1 VILARLAI
9 QTVFLA
15 LAQIWANKVR
25 SLLTTLGIIIGV
37 AAVIGTVSATSGLK
51 RYVLTQFE
59 TFGARKIFMDG
70 DVPRK
75 YRGVI
80 SRDSVQLTLAE
91 LRAILKHCPS
101 IDKLTPMFH
110 SAYEVQNE
118 DITIVGVQT
127 IGIWPE
133 WHEIEARSVT
143 QGRQFNSIDE
153 EQLLN
158 VCLINDKA
166 IEELALDKEP
176 VGDFLLVAGQRF
188 MIVGVV
194 ETKQLGM
201 LFGGGDSQ
209 TEIYIPF
216 SKAQSMRPD
225 ARIHY
230 AIGQITEPEAAQ
242 DAIAEVRFVLRKMRA
257 LPPEMEDTFEI
268 GVLQEIID
276 QFNSLAAGITIF
288 MAGIVSISLLVGG
301 IGIMNIMLVSV
312 SERTR
317 EIGLRKAMGARPEVV
332 LMQFLIEAVVLCLVG
347 GAVGL
352 LAGQLITLGLSRLPG
367 LEEAAVPVWA
377 IGLSVGFSAV
387 TGIVFGMFPA
397 IKAARLD
404 PIVALRH
411 E

>member
-1 VILARLAI
+1 MILVRLVI
-9 QTVFLA
+9 QTVVLA

-37 AAVIGTVSATSGLK
+37 AAVIGTVAATSGLK

-59 TFGARKIFMDG
+59 TFGAKKVYIDG
-70 DVPRK
+70 MVPRR
-75 YRGVI
+75 YRG
-80 SRDSVQLTLAE
+80 SMSWTSVQLAMKE
-91 LRAILKHCPS
+91 VRAIQAHCPS
-101 IDKLTPMFH
+101 LDKLTPMFY
-110 SAYEVQNE
+110 SSYEVENG
-118 DITIVGVQT
+118 DIKIVGVQT

-133 WHEIEARSVT
+133 WHEIEDRSVT
-143 QGRQFNSIDE
+143 QGRQFNSIDD

-166 IEELALDKEP
+166 IEELGMDKEP
-176 VGDFLLVAGQRF
+176 VGDFLLVAGVRF
-188 MIVGVV
+188 LIVGVV
-194 ETKQLGM
+194 ETKQLGPM
-201 LFGGGDSQ
+201 FGGGDTQ

-225 ARIHY
+225 GWIAHVIAQLTDPSR
-230 AIGQITEPEAAQ
+230 AQ
-242 DAIAEVRFVLRKMRA
+242 DAIGEVSFVLRKMRD
-257 LPPEMEDTFEI
+257 LPPEMENTFVVE
-268 GVLQEIID
+268 VLQEIID
-276 QFNSLAAGITIF
+276 QFNAMAAGITVF

-317 EIGLRKAMGARPEVV
+317 EIGLRKAMGARPEVILV
-332 LMQFLIEAVVLCLVG
+332 QFLIEAVVLCLVG

-352 LAGQLITLGLSRLPG
+352 AAGQGISLAMSQMDVLK
-367 LEEAAVPVWA
+367 EAAVPVWA
-377 IGLSVGFSAV
+377 VGLSVGFSAA
-387 TGIVFGMFPA
+387 TGIIFGMFPA